1 VSINT
6 TPHPWNSSRPPP
18 LCVSPTIPVLSLSN
32 LSLPVLYLSSWR
44 LKENCWSKEA
54 TCLHPLAFI
63 YSLDQLAC
71 FLWFVF
77 CGFIGRSWCRWR
89 HALSCLR
96 SRSWLCEAS
105 RVALLPW
112 LWCIILQYLWIF
124 YVFGSGINHVTVTK
138 ILCSHIILRVGVP
151 GSWICVFLMFIYSFS
166 EFYIVCLILCIIIVT
181 KWTVTLWPIVCVI
194 VSQVRIHESEL
205 KCWFKRNFVGLI
217 FIRFFSIALCL
228 YA

>member
-1 VSINT
+1 MC
-6 TPHPWNSSRPPP
+6 P
-18 LCVSPTIPVLSLSN
+18 LSN
-32 LSLPVLYLSSWR
+32 LSLPILYLSFSEDWWR
-44 LKENCWSKEA
+44 IVDLKK
-54 TCLHPLAFI
+54 
-63 YSLDQLAC
+63 QLAC
-71 FLWFVF
+71 IHLRLFTLWINLRVF
-77 CGFIGRSWCRWR
+77 YVICVFWIYWEELVQMTTRIT
-89 HALSCLR
+89 CLR